1 MLKKFVSIVLCTGD
15 KMHYNYSIIE
25 TPIGSLSIL
34 ADNNSLKM
42 LKFSDSFQ
50 SFEKKI
56 SMPKI
61 LRKKNIVLENV
72 EKQIQEYFRKERKKF
87 DIPLDISLGTTFQQT
102 VWKSLIDIEYG
113 SLASYADIARN
124 VKRPKAYRAVG
135 NANNSNPIS
144 IIIPCHR
151 VVGSNG
157 NLSGYGGG
165 IDKKKFLID
174 LEEQDD

>member
-1 MLKKFVSIVLCTGD
+1 MN
-15 KMHYNYSIIE
+15 YNYSIIE

-34 ADNNSLKM
+34 ADNKSLKM

-50 SFEKKI
+50 SVEKSL

-61 LRKKNIVLENV
+61 LRKKNIILENV
-72 EKQIQEYFRKERKKF
+72 EKQIHEYFRKERKKF
-87 DIPLDISLGTTFQQT
+87 DIPLDISLGTAFQQT
-102 VWKSLIDIEYG
+102 VWKALINIKYG

-124 VKRPKAYRAVG
+124 VKRPNAYRAVG

-174 LEEQDD
+174 LEEQHD

>member
-1 MLKKFVSIVLCTGD
+1 M
-15 KMHYNYSIIE
+15 
-25 TPIGSLSIL
+25 
-34 ADNNSLKM
+34 
-42 LKFSDSFQ
+42 
-50 SFEKKI
+50 

-61 LRKKNIVLENV
+61 LRKKNIILENV
-72 EKQIQEYFRKERKKF
+72 EKQIQEYLRKERKKF
-87 DIPLDISLGTTFQQT
+87 DIPLDISLGTAFQQT
-102 VWKSLIDIEYG
+102 VWKALINIKYG

-124 VKRPKAYRAVG
+124 VKRPNAYRAVG

-174 LEEQDD
+174 LEEQHD

>member
-1 MLKKFVSIVLCTGD
+1 MI
-15 KMHYNYSIIE
+15 
-25 TPIGSLSIL
+25 
-34 ADNNSLKM
+34 
-42 LKFSDSFQ
+42 
-50 SFEKKI
+50 
-56 SMPKI
+56 
-61 LRKKNIVLENV
+61 NI
-72 EKQIQEYFRKERKKF
+72 K
-87 DIPLDISLGTTFQQT
+87 
-102 VWKSLIDIEYG
+102 YG

-124 VKRPKAYRAVG
+124 VKRPNAYRAVG

-174 LEEQDD
+174 LEEQHD

>member
-1 MLKKFVSIVLCTGD
+1 
-15 KMHYNYSIIE
+15 MHYNYSIIE

-61 LRKKNIVLENV
+61 LRKKNIVLKNV

-174 LEEQDD
+174 LEEQDDW

>member
-1 MLKKFVSIVLCTGD
+1 M
-15 KMHYNYSIIE
+15 
-25 TPIGSLSIL
+25 L
-34 ADNNSLKM
+34 ADNKSLKM

-50 SFEKKI
+50 SFEKSL

-61 LRKKNIVLENV
+61 LRKKNIILENV
-72 EKQIQEYFRKERKKF
+72 EKQIHEYFSKERKKF
-87 DIPLDISLGTTFQQT
+87 DIPLDISLGTAFQQT
-102 VWKSLIDIEYG
+102 VWKALIDIKYG

-124 VKRPKAYRAVG
+124 IKHQNAYRAVG
-135 NANNSNPIS
+135 NANNSTPIS

-151 VVGSNG
+151 VVWSNG

-174 LEEQDD
+174 LEEQHD

>member
-1 MLKKFVSIVLCTGD
+1 MQ
-15 KMHYNYSIIE
+15 YYYSIIE

-34 ADNNSLKM
+34 ADNKSLKM

-50 SFEKKI
+50 SFEKSL

-61 LRKKNIVLENV
+61 RILFNNKT
-72 EKQIQEYFRKERKKF
+72 KF
-87 DIPLDISLGTTFQQT
+87 YIPLDISLGTAFQQT

-124 VKRPKAYRAVG
+124 IKHPNAYRAVG

-174 LEEQDD
+174 LEEQHD

>member
-1 MLKKFVSIVLCTGD
+1 
-15 KMHYNYSIIE
+15 MHYNYSIIE

-34 ADNNSLKM
+34 ADNKSLKM

-61 LRKKNIVLENV
+61 LRKKNIVLQNV

-87 DIPLDISLGTTFQQT
+87 DIPLDISSGTTFQQT

-113 SLASYADIARN
+113 SLVSYADIARN
-124 VKRPKAYRAVG
+124 VKRPNAYRAVG

-174 LEEQDD
+174 LEEQHD

>member
-1 MLKKFVSIVLCTGD
+1 
-15 KMHYNYSIIE
+15 MHYNYSIIE

-56 SMPKI
+56 SMPII
-61 LRKKNIVLENV
+61 LRKKNIVLKNV

>member
-1 MLKKFVSIVLCTGD
+1 MGD
-15 KMHYNYSIIE
+15 KMDYNYSIIE
-25 TPIGSLSIL
+25 TPLGNLSIL
-34 ADNNSLKM
+34 ADNESLKI
-42 LKFSDSFQ
+42 LKFSDSLQ
-50 SFEKKI
+50 SFEKKFP
-56 SMPKI
+56 MPKI
-61 LRKKNIVLENV
+61 LRKKNLVLQNA
-72 EKQIQEYFRKERKKF
+72 EKQIQEYFRKERKIF

-102 VWKSLIDIEYG
+102 VWNSLIDIGYG
-113 SLASYADIARN
+113 SLASYADIARKIN
-124 VKRPKAYRAVG
+124 HPNAYRAVG

-174 LEEQDD
+174 LEEEHD

>member
-1 MLKKFVSIVLCTGD
+1 MN
-15 KMHYNYSIIE
+15 YNYSIIE

-34 ADNNSLKM
+34 ADNKSLKM

-50 SFEKKI
+50 SVEKSL

-61 LRKKNIVLENV
+61 LRKKNIILENV
-72 EKQIQEYFRKERKKF
+72 EKQIHEYFRKERKKF
-87 DIPLDISLGTTFQQT
+87 DIPLDISLGTAFQQT
-102 VWKSLIDIEYG
+102 VWKALINIKYG

-124 VKRPKAYRAVG
+124 VKRPNAYRAVG

-165 IDKKKFLID
+165 IDNKNFLID
-174 LEEQDD
+174 LEEQHD

>member
-1 MLKKFVSIVLCTGD
+1 MLKKFVSIVLCMGN
-15 KMHYNYSIIE
+15 KMQYNYSIIE
-25 TPIGSLSIL
+25 TPIGSLSIF
-34 ADNNSLKM
+34 ADNKSLKM

-50 SFEKKI
+50 SFEKSL

-61 LRKKNIVLENV
+61 LRKKNIVLQNT
-72 EKQIQEYFRKERKKF
+72 EKQIQEYLRKERKIF

-124 VKRPKAYRAVG
+124 IKHPNAYRAVG

-174 LEEQDD
+174 LEEQHD

>member
-1 MLKKFVSIVLCTGD
+1 MN
-15 KMHYNYSIIE
+15 YNYSIIE

-34 ADNNSLKM
+34 ADNKSLKM

-50 SFEKKI
+50 SVEKSL

-61 LRKKNIVLENV
+61 LRKKNIILENV
-72 EKQIQEYFRKERKKF
+72 EKQIHEYFRKERKKF
-87 DIPLDISLGTTFQQT
+87 DIPLDISLGTAFQQT
-102 VWKSLIDIEYG
+102 VWKALINIKYG

-124 VKRPKAYRAVG
+124 VKRPNAYRAVG
-135 NANNSNPIS
+135 IANNSNPIS

-174 LEEQDD
+174 LEEQHD